1 MKKVKWTLL
10 GGLATFVLAIVLYKL
25 IVLTGGYMMDEKQL
39 VFHSS
44 SRIVDQ
50 KGKEIT
56 KLYVENR
63 ELVPVEQIP
72 KYVQQAFVAVED
84 SRFYE
89 HQGIDYPS
97 IFRALYKDT
106 LAGEKVEGGSTITQ
120 QLAKNVFLTR
130 EKTFTRKLKEVAIS
144 LQLEQ
149 KYTKQQILE
158 MYMNHIYFG
167 HGAYGIQAAAKL
179 YFNKNVEDLTVEEGA
194 MLAGL
199 PKSPNGYSP
208 YFSPEKSKERRD
220 LVLSLMHKQGY
231 LTAEE
236 SVRYQGKTIAL
247 YKNLDENELA
257 YMPYIDMVIDEAAR
271 LYGLSHQEVL
281 RGGYTFVVP
290 MDEKIQKV
298 AYNQFQDARNFPGKE
313 EGAQGAFL
321 LMDNRTG
328 GIKAA
333 IGGRKYVPRGFNRVF
348 AKRQPGSVLKP
359 LIVYAPALE
368 TKKYNP
374 YSLLTNEKASFEGYE
389 PRNYN
394 RQYTKE
400 MTMYDAILESANVPA
415 VSLLNEL
422 GVEEGKQYLEKGNV
436 HIADAG
442 LSTALGGL
450 KNGVSTFDLVKMYRA
465 FLANGNII
473 EPHVIDKVLNR
484 HGAVIGESPK
494 VETKIFS
501 KQTAWYMTKMLE
513 GVVKEGTAK
522 VGVYNGALAGKTGT
536 TSLPNDDNG
545 ARDMWF
551 VGYTPNLVGAV
562 WVGYDRTDNEHQL
575 QGESASAT
583 KLFKK
588 ILTRANVEQKE
599 KFMQPEGVETIGAPI
614 RLRKIEDVK
623 MKLSFS
629 PFGLFKTKL
638 SWTPLPDERIMYR
651 IYRVENGIHTHV
663 GTVTG
668 AGEYEEKFVN
678 IFSKS
683 SFYVVPYNTQTNREG
698 EKSKVAKP

>member
-10 GGLATFVLAIVLYKL
+10 GGVATFLVAIVLYKL
-25 IVLTGGYMMDEKQL
+25 IVLAGSYMMDEKQL

-63 ELVPVEQIP
+63 ELVPIEQIP

-130 EKTFTRKLKEVAIS
+130 EKTVTRKLKEVAIS

-220 LVLSLMHKQGY
+220 VVLSLMHRQGY

-290 MDEKIQKV
+290 MDEKVQKV

-333 IGGRKYVPRGFNRVF
+333 IGGRKYVPRGFNRIF

-400 MTMYDAILESANVPA
+400 MTMYDAILDSANVPA

-436 HIADAG
+436 HIADTG

-450 KNGVSTFDLVKMYRA
+450 KNGVSPFDLVKMYRA

-536 TSLPNDDNG
+536 TSIPNDDNG

-562 WVGYDRTDNEHQL
+562 WVGYDHTDKEHKL
-575 QGESASAT
+575 QGESAAAT

-588 ILTRANVEQKE
+588 ILTKANVEQKE

-629 PFGLFKTKL
+629 PFGLFKAKL

-651 IYRVENGIHTHV
+651 IYRVENGMHTHV
-663 GTVTG
+663 STVTG
-668 AGEYEEKFVN
+668 VGEYEEKFIN
-678 IFSKS
+678 IFSKP
-683 SFYVVPYNTQTNREG
+683 SFYVVPFNTQTNREG

>member
-10 GGLATFVLAIVLYKL
+10 GGVATFLVAIVLYKL
-25 IVLTGGYMMDEKQL
+25 IVLAGSYMMDEKQL

-63 ELVPVEQIP
+63 ELVPIEQIP

-220 LVLSLMHKQGY
+220 LVLSLMHRQGY

-290 MDEKIQKV
+290 MDEKVQKV

-333 IGGRKYVPRGFNRVF
+333 IGGRKYVPRGFNRIF

-394 RQYTKE
+394 RRYTKE
-400 MTMYDAILESANVPA
+400 MTMYDAILDSANVPA

-422 GVEEGKQYLEKGNV
+422 GIEEGKQFLEKGNV

-450 KNGVSTFDLVKMYRA
+450 KNGVSPFDLVKMYRA

-536 TSLPNDDNG
+536 TSIPNDDNG

-562 WVGYDRTDNEHQL
+562 WVGYDHTDKEHKL
-575 QGESASAT
+575 QGESATAT

-588 ILTRANVEQKE
+588 ILTKANVEQKE

-629 PFGLFKTKL
+629 PFGLFKAKL

-663 GTVTG
+663 STVTG
-668 AGEYEEKFVN
+668 VGEYEEKFIN
-678 IFSKS
+678 IFSKT
-683 SFYVVPYNTQTNREG
+683 SFYVVPFNTQTNREG

>member
-44 SRIVDQ
+44 SRIVGQ

-236 SVRYQGKTIAL
+236 SVRHQGKTIAL

-450 KNGVSTFDLVKMYRA
+450 KNGVSTLELVKMYRA

-663 GTVTG
+663 GTVAG
-668 AGEYEEKFVN
+668 AGEYEEKFIN

>member
-10 GGLATFVLAIVLYKL
+10 GGVATVVVAIVLYKL
-25 IVLTGGYMMDEKQL
+25 IVLAGGYMMDEKQL

-120 QLAKNVFLTR
+120 QLAKNVFLNR
-130 EKTFTRKLKEVAIS
+130 EKTVTRKLKEVAIS

-208 YFSPEKSKERRD
+208 YLSPEKSKKRRD

-298 AYNQFQDARNFPGKE
+298 AYNQFQDERNFPGKE
-313 EGAQGAFL
+313 NGAQGAFL

-333 IGGRKYVPRGFNRVF
+333 IGGRKYVPRGFNRIF

-374 YSLLTNEKASFEGYE
+374 YSLLTNERSSFEGYE

-394 RQYTKE
+394 HEYSKE

-450 KNGVSTFDLVKMYRA
+450 KNGVSPFDLVKMYRA
-465 FLANGNII
+465 FLANGDII

-494 VETKIFS
+494 VETNIFS

-522 VGVYNGALAGKTGT
+522 AGVYNGALAGKTGT

-562 WVGYDRTDNEHQL
+562 WIGYDRTDKEHQL

-588 ILTRANVEQKE
+588 ILTKANVEHKE
-599 KFMQPEGVETIGAPI
+599 KFMKPEGVETIGAPI
-614 RLRKIEDVK
+614 RLRRIEDVK

-651 IYRVENGIHTHV
+651 IYRVEKGIHTHV
-663 GTVTG
+663 ATVTG

-678 IFSKS
+678 IFSKP